1 MCLVSL
7 ILDLGYV
14 DIQGSDLLL
23 EAKSEAQSN
32 ARQTSF
38 QTCTMEMH
46 KTFRGQHF
54 LVRESAANITFIKCF
69 ATPVC
74 VFFSITHI
82 LINID

>member
-1 MCLVSL
+1 MHLVSL

-23 EAKSEAQSN
+23 EAKSETQSN

-38 QTCTMEMH
+38 QACTMEMH

-54 LVRESAANITFIKCF
+54 FVRESSANITFIKCF

-74 VFFSITHI
+74 DFFSITHI
-82 LINID
+82 LNID